1 MPSAPLS
8 NRALALVFPS
18 SDTIQTEI
26 QIERDLLFQ
35 TVSTVTLVAFSNWSV
50 AKVLVVHEGRN
61 ITLTDDAAG
70 E

>member
-1 MPSAPLS
+1 MPLAPLS

-18 SDTIQTEI
+18 SDIIQTGI
-26 QIERDLLFQ
+26 WIVRDLLFQ
-35 TVSTVTLVAFSNWSV
+35 TISTITSVAFSDWSA

>member
-8 NRALALVFPS
+8 NRALASVFPS
-18 SDTIQTEI
+18 SDTIWTGI
-26 QIERDLLFQ
+26 QIEQDLLFQ
-35 TVSTVTLVAFSNWSV
+35 TVSTIALVAFSDWSV

-61 ITLTDDAAG
+61 ITLTDNAAG

>member
-8 NRALALVFPS
+8 NRAFASVFPS
-18 SDTIQTEI
+18 LDTIRTGI
-26 QIERDLLFQ
+26 WIERDLLFQ
-35 TVSTVTLVAFSNWSV
+35 TVSTVTLVAFSDWSV
-50 AKVLVVHEGRN
+50 AKVLVVHKGRN

>member
-8 NRALALVFPS
+8 NRALASVFPS
-18 SDTIQTEI
+18 SDTIWTGI

-35 TVSTVTLVAFSNWSV
+35 TVSTVTSVAFSDWST

>member
-1 MPSAPLS
+1 MPLAPLS

-18 SDTIQTEI
+18 SDTIQTGI
-26 QIERDLLFQ
+26 RIEQDLLFQ
-35 TVSTVTLVAFSNWSV
+35 TVSTITLVAFSDWSV
-50 AKVLVVHEGRN
+50 AKVLVVYEGRN

>member
-18 SDTIQTEI
+18 LDTIWTRI
-26 QIERDLLFQ
+26 RIEQDPLFQ
-35 TVSTVTLVAFSNWSV
+35 TVSTITLVAFSDWST
-50 AKVLVVHEGRN
+50 ANVLVVHKGRN
-61 ITLTDDAAG
+61 ITLTNDAAG

>member
-8 NRALALVFPS
+8 NRALASVFPS
-18 SDTIQTEI
+18 LDTIWTRI
-26 QIERDLLFQ
+26 QIEQDLLFQ
-35 TVSTVTLVAFSNWSV
+35 TVSTITLVAFSDWSV

>member
-8 NRALALVFPS
+8 NRALASVFPS
-18 SDTIQTEI
+18 SDTIWTGI
-26 QIERDLLFQ
+26 QIEQDLLFQ
-35 TVSTVTLVAFSNWSV
+35 TVSTIALVAFSDWSV

-61 ITLTDDAAG
+61 ITLTDNAAA

>member
-8 NRALALVFPS
+8 NRALASVFPS
-18 SDTIQTEI
+18 SDTIWTGI
-26 QIERDLLFQ
+26 WIERDLLFQ
-35 TVSTVTLVAFSNWSV
+35 TVSTVTLVAFSDWGM

-61 ITLTDDAAG
+61 ITLADNAAG

>member
-8 NRALALVFPS
+8 NSALALVFPS
-18 SDTIQTEI
+18 LDMIRTGI

-35 TVSTVTLVAFSNWSV
+35 TVSTVTLAAFSDWST

>member
-1 MPSAPLS
+1 MPSAPLY
-8 NRALALVFPS
+8 NRALASVFPS
-18 SDTIQTEI
+18 LDMIRTGI
-26 QIERDLLFQ
+26 QIEQDLLFQ
-35 TVSTVTLVAFSNWSV
+35 TISTVTLVAFSDWSA

>member
-1 MPSAPLS
+1 MPSVPLS

-18 SDTIQTEI
+18 SDTIQTGI
-26 QIERDLLFQ
+26 QIEQDLLFQ
-35 TVSTVTLVAFSNWSV
+35 TVSTGTLVAFSNWSA
-50 AKVLVVHEGRN
+50 AKVLVVHKGRN

>member
-1 MPSAPLS
+1 MPLAPLS

-18 SDTIQTEI
+18 SDMIRTGIL
-26 QIERDLLFQ
+26 IEQDLLFQ
-35 TVSTVTLVAFSNWSV
+35 TVSTVTLVAFSDWSV

-61 ITLTDDAAG
+61 ITLADNAAG